1 MLDKTSLQQ
10 SLSSGIKAV
19 FLAQSNKAT
28 TGAETEDPIVTIQKV
43 SNDLA
48 TVIAN
53 SVDAY
58 VKKGDIYV
66 DAPNVQVI
74 STAPGTPAVVTRLR
88 PTKIQ

>member
-1 MLDKTSLQQ
+1 MLDKNSLQQ

-19 FLAQSNKAT
+19 FLAQSNKAA
-28 TGAETEDPIVTIQKV
+28 TGIETEDPLVTIQRV

-66 DAPNVQVI
+66 DLPHVQVI
-74 STAPGTPAVVTRLR
+74 STAPGTPAVVSKLR